1 MAVPNTFQ
9 TATSAIPLANLDA
22 NFTYYDNAFS
32 ISGTATTFTGTATAT
47 KLIPTGSS
55 ATGNGLYLPAA
66 NSVGIS
72 TNGTNAVYI
81 DSSQNVGIGVST
93 VATNFRTQF
102 LGTAGSNTS
111 AASSG
116 TTQAASAVLRLQAG
130 GGFTATLDIGQGGGT
145 GSWLQSCDTGNLAT
159 TYPLLL
165 NPVGGNVGIG
175 TTSIN
180 SRLVVSNGSNKNIE
194 FQPGATSYLFAYDRT
209 ASDYLNL
216 DIAGETL
223 TFSTDNGTE
232 RARIDTG
239 GNVGI
244 GITNPA
250 RKLVVSN
257 AGAAGFEVGPGT
269 GPSSG
274 NEFLNYNRSTSA
286 YLKQTTYSSEY
297 LFYAGAGA
305 SITALII
312 DTSGNVGIGA
322 SPTAKLDV
330 SGGSLRVNEDGA
342 GTKVIT
348 LRSDYAGVGPA
359 VNVTTNNP
367 LLFLTNNSE
376 RARIDTSGNL
386 LVGTTNTTPAS
397 SNVNGFAV
405 SSSGFISLTGDSTAA
420 IDCNRTSDGTVQAFR
435 RSGTLVGSVSVT
447 TTATAYNTSSD
458 YRLKNTIALMT
469 NALAKVALLKPC
481 TYKWNADGSDGQG
494 FIAHE
499 LAEVVPQ
506 CVTGEKDAVNE
517 DGSIKSQ
524 GIDTSFLVATLTAA
538 IQEQQ
543 ALITSLT
550 ARITALEST

>member
-66 NSVGIS
+66 NSVGLS

-81 DSSQNVGIGVST
+81 NSTQNVGIGTSSPSSKLDVRGNASFT
-93 VATNFRTQF
+93 GNATLRQTANFGNTGGDFYVGVESSAGGAVFGGSSAYAGIVGTNNATSLQLATN
-102 LGTAGSNTS
+102 GTIKATID
-111 AASSG
+111 SSG
-116 TTQAASAVLRLQAG
+116 
-130 GGFTATLDIGQGGGT
+130 
-145 GSWLQSCDTGNLAT
+145 NL
-159 TYPLLL
+159 
-165 NPVGGNVGIG
+165 GIG
-175 TTSIN
+175 TTSPSSYGKLATVATAASTAFYAGSSTQGVYISN
-180 SRLVVSNGSNKNIE
+180 STGTDVVYNSSGNN
-194 FQPGATSYLFAYDRT
+194 
-209 ASDYLNL
+209 
-216 DIAGETL
+216 AGTHVWQ
-223 TFSTDNGTE
+223 TGNVE
-232 RARIDTG
+232 RARID
-239 GNVGI
+239 
-244 GITNPA
+244 
-250 RKLVVSN
+250 
-257 AGAAGFEVGPGT
+257 
-269 GPSSG
+269 SSH
-274 NEFLNYNRSTSA
+274 NF
-286 YLKQTTYSSEY
+286 
-297 LFYAGAGA
+297 
-305 SITALII
+305 
-312 DTSGNVGIGA
+312 
-322 SPTAKLDV
+322 
-330 SGGSLRVNEDGA
+330 
-342 GTKVIT
+342 
-348 LRSDYAGVGPA
+348 
-359 VNVTTNNP
+359 
-367 LLFLTNNSE
+367 
-376 RARIDTSGNL
+376 
-386 LVGTTNTTPAS
+386 LVGTTSTSPSA

-405 SSSGFISLTGDSTAA
+405 ISSGYISLTGDGTSA
-420 IDCNRTSDGTVQAFR
+420 IDCNRTNDGIIQAFR

-538 IQEQQ
+538 MQEQQ

-550 ARITALEST
+550 ARIEALEST